1 MFLWMAVVQKILCYV
16 VYLPKGVYLQMLEL
30 WWIGKMALCGAS
42 REPSICFRVTHLVA
56 ESGGIIMVFSN
67 FFTFCILH
75 ISHIVIVNTT
85 PALQVFSTSS
95 HPV

>member
-1 MFLWMAVVQKILCYV
+1 
-16 VYLPKGVYLQMLEL
+16 L
-30 WWIGKMALCGAS
+30 WWRGKMALCGAS